1 MGMILI
7 QGERK
12 FYIFF
17 FESLQLLFFFRPVVA
32 KKKMQFR
39 WRGTIFWY
47 EAEKFRCGRT
57 NQIKTKKELSPQ
69 LSKFSF
75 KKHTQTHTK
84 N

>member
-17 FESLQLLFFFRPVVA
+17 FECLQLLFFFRPVVA
-32 KKKMQFR
+32 KKKCNL
-39 WRGTIFWY
+39 GG
-47 EAEKFRCGRT
+47 EGRYFGMRRRSFVVRER